1 MLSNNFLVYEKVR
14 ASNQH
19 LPLKQIKLK
28 INNHFNFDLKT
39 KIINYKE
46 QFLKNKQNLTSY
58 VSRNKYLGY
67 SIYVKNKT

>member
-19 LPLKQIKLK
+19 PALNQIKLK

-39 KIINYKE
+39 KITNYKE
-46 QFLKNKQNLTSY
+46 QFLKN
-58 VSRNKYLGY
+58 
-67 SIYVKNKT
+67 NKT

>member
-1 MLSNNFLVYEKVR
+1 MLLNNFLVYEKVR

-19 LPLKQIKLK
+19 PPLKQIKLK

-39 KIINYKE
+39 KITNFKE

-58 VSRNKYLGY
+58 VSRNKHLGY

>member
-19 LPLKQIKLK
+19 PPLKQIKLK

-39 KIINYKE
+39 KITNYKE

-58 VSRNKYLGY
+58 VSRNKHLEY